1 MTQPSTA
8 HAAKV
13 IAVTVAA
20 AVGGFLFGFDSSVI
34 NGAVDSIEENFA
46 LSSFVTGFA
55 VAIALLGCAVG
66 AWFAGRLADR
76 WGRKRV
82 MMLGSV
88 LFVVSSAGSGLAFS
102 VPDLMLWRVLGG
114 LGIGIA
120 SVIAPT
126 YISEI
131 APARYRGSLASLQQL
146 AITLGIFAALLS
158 DAVLQNAA
166 GGASN
171 DLWWGLE
178 AWRWMFLV
186 GVVPAAV
193 YGILAV
199 LIPESP
205 RYLVGQDLDEEAA
218 EVLANVTGELEPEE
232 RVREIRLTLRRDTKA
247 SFGDI
252 RGPVFGL
259 QSIVWVG
266 ITMAIFQQ
274 FVGINAIFYYST
286 TLWQSVG
293 FTENESFTTSVITAL
308 INVVMTFVAILF
320 VDKVGRR
327 PLLMGGSLGM
337 FVEPTA
343 GRDRVLPSRGR
354 GRRRDA
360 AGTVG
365 RRRTRRRERLRHLLR
380 RHLGPHHVG
389 HAGRDVP
396 EPNAGSRARYQ
407 YGRELDREFHRD
419 PGLPAVDIGGGP
431 VVPLRIVR
439 VLRVAVVLLRQDEDP
454 GDQGNGTRGHADLIP
469 GGDQPTSR
477 SSSASVPFGATPLP
491 FPADALPCAAAF
503 GDATVCGVAVHPVT
517 RRTTSSTVSPSS

>member
-34 NGAVDSIEENFA
+34 NGAVDSIQDNFA

-55 VAIALLGCAVG
+55 VAIALLGCAFG
-66 AWFAGRLADR
+66 AWFAGRLADS

-82 MMLGSV
+82 MLLGSA
-88 LFVVSSAGSGLAFS
+88 LFVISSIGSGLAFS

-131 APARYRGSLASLQQL
+131 APARYRGALASLQQL

-171 DLWWGLE
+171 ELWWNLE

-186 GVVPAAV
+186 GVAP
-193 YGILAV
+193 AV
-199 LIPESP
+199 LYGVLALTIPESP
-205 RYLVGQDLDEEAA
+205 RYLVGKDMDEEAA
-218 EVLANVTGELEPEE
+218 AVLANVTGELRPDE
-232 RVREIRLTLRRDTKA
+232 RVREIRLTLRRESKA

-259 QSIVWVG
+259 QPLVWVG
-266 ITMAIFQQ
+266 ITMAVFQQ

-286 TLWQSVG
+286 TLWKSVG
-293 FTENESFTTSVITAL
+293 FTENQSFTTSVITAV
-308 INVVMTFVAILF
+308 INVLMTFVAILF
-320 VDKVGRR
+320 VDKIGRR
-327 PLLMGGSLGM
+327 PLLMTGSIGM
-337 FVEPTA
+337 FVS
-343 GRDRVLPSRGR
+343 LLL
-354 GRRRDA
+354 A
-360 AGTVG
+360 AIAFSQAVG
-365 RRRTRRRERLRHLLR
+365 SGE
-380 RHLGPHHVG
+380 
-389 HAGRDVP
+389 DV
-396 EPNAGSRARYQ
+396 E
-407 YGRELDREFHRD
+407 
-419 PGLPAVDIGGGP
+419 LPAPWGALALVGANAFVIFFAATWGP
-431 VVPLRIVR
+431 IMWVMLGEMFPNRMRAVALGISTAANWIANFTVTLAFPPLTS
-439 VLRVAVVLLRQDEDP
+439 AVGLWFLYGLFAFFALLSFFFVK
-454 GDQGNGTRGHADLIP
+454 TKIP
-469 GGDQPTSR
+469 ETKGMELEEMQT
-477 SSSASVPFGATPLP
+477 
-491 FPADALPCAAAF
+491 
-503 GDATVCGVAVHPVT
+503 
-517 RRTTSSTVSPSS
+517 

>member
-34 NGAVDSIEENFA
+34 NGAVDSIQGNFA

-66 AWFAGRLADR
+66 AWFAGRLADS

-82 MMLGSV
+82 MLLGSA
-88 LFVVSSAGSGLAFS
+88 LFVISSIGSGLAFS

-131 APARYRGSLASLQQL
+131 APARYRGALASLQQL

-171 DLWWGLE
+171 ELWWNLE

-186 GVVPAAV
+186 GVAP
-193 YGILAV
+193 AV
-199 LIPESP
+199 LYGVLALTIPESP
-205 RYLVGQDLDEEAA
+205 RYLVGKDMDEEAA
-218 EVLANVTGELEPEE
+218 AVLANVTGELRPDE
-232 RVREIRLTLRRDTKA
+232 RVREIRLTLRRESKA

-259 QSIVWVG
+259 QPLVWVG
-266 ITMAIFQQ
+266 ITMAVFQQ

-286 TLWQSVG
+286 TLWKSVG
-293 FTENESFTTSVITAL
+293 FTENQSFTTSVITAV
-308 INVVMTFVAILF
+308 INVLMTFVAILF
-320 VDKVGRR
+320 VDKIGRR
-327 PLLMGGSLGM
+327 PLLMTGSIGM
-337 FVEPTA
+337 FVS
-343 GRDRVLPSRGR
+343 LLL
-354 GRRRDA
+354 A
-360 AGTVG
+360 AIAFSQAVG
-365 RRRTRRRERLRHLLR
+365 SGE
-380 RHLGPHHVG
+380 
-389 HAGRDVP
+389 DV
-396 EPNAGSRARYQ
+396 E
-407 YGRELDREFHRD
+407 
-419 PGLPAVDIGGGP
+419 LPAPWGALALVGANAFVIFFAATWGP
-431 VVPLRIVR
+431 IMWVMLGEMFPNRMRAVALGISTAANWIANFTVTLAFPPLTS
-439 VLRVAVVLLRQDEDP
+439 AVGLWFLYGLFAFFALLSFFFVK
-454 GDQGNGTRGHADLIP
+454 TKIP
-469 GGDQPTSR
+469 ETKGMELEEMQT
-477 SSSASVPFGATPLP
+477 
-491 FPADALPCAAAF
+491 
-503 GDATVCGVAVHPVT
+503 
-517 RRTTSSTVSPSS
+517 

>member
-1 MTQPSTA
+1 MRPVRSRSPPVTQPSTA

-34 NGAVDSIEENFA
+34 NGAVDSIQENFA

-82 MMLGSV
+82 MLLGSA
-88 LFVVSSAGSGLAFS
+88 LFVISSIGSGLAFS

-131 APARYRGSLASLQQL
+131 APARYRGALASLQQL

-158 DAVLQNAA
+158 DAILQNAA

-171 DLWWGLE
+171 ELWWNLE

-186 GVVPAAV
+186 GVAPAVV
-193 YGILAV
+193 YGVLAMT
-199 LIPESP
+199 IPESP
-205 RYLVGQDLDEEAA
+205 RYLVGKDLDEEAA
-218 EVLANVTGELEPEE
+218 AVLANVTGELRPDE
-232 RVREIRLTLRRDTKA
+232 RVREIRLTLRRESRA

-259 QSIVWVG
+259 QPLVWVG

-286 TLWQSVG
+286 TLWKSVG
-293 FTENESFTTSVITAL
+293 FSENQSFTTSVITAV
-308 INVVMTFVAILF
+308 INVVMTFVSILF
-320 VDKVGRR
+320 VDKIGRR
-327 PLLMGGSLGM
+327 PLLMTGSLGM
-337 FVEPTA
+337 FVS
-343 GRDRVLPSRGR
+343 LLL
-354 GRRRDA
+354 A
-360 AGTVG
+360 AIAFSQAVG
-365 RRRTRRRERLRHLLR
+365 SGE
-380 RHLGPHHVG
+380 
-389 HAGRDVP
+389 DV
-396 EPNAGSRARYQ
+396 E
-407 YGRELDREFHRD
+407 
-419 PGLPAVDIGGGP
+419 LPAPWGAIALVGANLFVIFFAATWGP
-431 VVPLRIVR
+431 IMWVMLGEMFPNRMRAVALGISTAANWIANFTVTLAFPPLTS
-439 VLRVAVVLLRQDEDP
+439 AVGLWFLYGLFALFALLSFFFVKAKIRETKGMELEDM
-454 GDQGNGTRGHADLIP
+454 H
-469 GGDQPTSR
+469 S
-477 SSSASVPFGATPLP
+477 
-491 FPADALPCAAAF
+491 
-503 GDATVCGVAVHPVT
+503 
-517 RRTTSSTVSPSS
+517 

>member
-1 MTQPSTA
+1 MTQASSS

-34 NGAVDSIEENFA
+34 NGAVDSIQGEFE
-46 LSSFVTGFA
+46 LSSFVTGFV
-55 VAIALLGCAVG
+55 VAIALLGCALG

-82 MMLGSV
+82 MLLGSA
-88 LFVVSSAGSGLAFS
+88 LFIISSAGSGLAFS

-131 APARYRGSLASLQQL
+131 APARYRGALASLQQL

-158 DAVLQNAA
+158 DAILQNAA

-171 DLWWGLE
+171 ELWWGLE

-186 GVVPAAV
+186 GVVPAIV
-193 YGILAV
+193 YGVLAV

-218 EVLANVTGELEPEE
+218 AVLANVTGELHPDA
-232 RVREIRLTLRRDTKA
+232 RVHEIRLTLRRESRA

-259 QSIVWVG
+259 QPLVWVG
-266 ITMAIFQQ
+266 ITMAVFQQ
-274 FVGINAIFYYST
+274 LVGINAIFYYST
-286 TLWQSVG
+286 TLWKSVG
-293 FTENESFTTSVITAL
+293 FSENQSFTTSVITAV

-320 VDKVGRR
+320 VDKIGRR
-327 PLLMGGSLGM
+327 PLLMTGSIGM
-337 FVEPTA
+337 FVS
-343 GRDRVLPSRGR
+343 LLL
-354 GRRRDA
+354 A
-360 AGTVG
+360 AV
-365 RRRTRRRERLRHLLR
+365 
-380 RHLGPHHVG
+380 
-389 HAGRDVP
+389 AFSQ
-396 EPNAGSRARYQ
+396 AQGS
-407 YGRELDREFHRD
+407 GENVE
-419 PGLPAVDIGGGP
+419 LPAPWGALALVGANVFVIFFAATWGP
-431 VVPLRIVR
+431 IMWVMLGEMFPNRMRAVALGLSTAANWIANFTVTLAFPPLTSAVGLWFLYGLFALFALLSFFFVKARIR
-439 VLRVAVVLLRQDEDP
+439 ETKGMELEDM
-454 GDQGNGTRGHADLIP
+454 QT
-469 GGDQPTSR
+469 
-477 SSSASVPFGATPLP
+477 
-491 FPADALPCAAAF
+491 
-503 GDATVCGVAVHPVT
+503 
-517 RRTTSSTVSPSS
+517 